1 MYERLEKR
9 LHALQQSGL
18 SRLLGESRIGLEK
31 ESLRVSS
38 EGTLA
43 QTPHPAILGSALTH
57 PNITTDYS
65 EAMLEF
71 ITEPYARIDQALHR
85 LEQIHQFVHRQ
96 LDEEILWATSMPCVL
111 HGDNSIPIARYG
123 TSNRGQMKTVYR
135 RGLGH
140 RYGRPMQVISGIH
153 FNYSLP
159 HSFWEAFQEM
169 EGVDGS
175 SQDFR
180 SAGYFSLTRNL
191 QRYGWLVPYLF
202 GASPAVCK
210 SFVDPADTQFQDF
223 NENTFYDPHATSL
236 RLGDIGYTNKREHET
251 GINVN
256 YDNLDNY
263 VETLTWAIETPCEE
277 YKKIGLEVDGQY
289 QQLNANILQIEN
301 EYYSTVRPKQPLV
314 DLEKPTL
321 ALKARGVEY
330 VELRSLDINIY
341 EPLGMNATQLH
352 FLEVFMVFCL
362 LQDSPVVHAAEHA
375 ENDHNLLAAAHRGR
389 KPGLQLQRNGAQI
402 SLADWAA
409 ELLDQMQEIG
419 RLLDGDV
426 TGPYSYALEQ
436 ARTIVDDPELA
447 PAARMLSDMRE
458 RGEGFYHFSKA
469 MSQQHHDYF
478 LSLPV
483 DADVEAVFRGQA
495 QKSMRQQ
502 QAFEAEEQEPFGQ
515 FLERY
520 FAQGHE
526 A

>member
-1 MYERLEKR
+1 LYERLEKR
-9 LHALQQSGL
+9 LNLLQQSGL
-18 SRLLGESRIGLEK
+18 YRLLNESRIGLEK

-43 QTPHPAILGSALTH
+43 VTPHPAILGSALTH

-71 ITEPYARIDQALHR
+71 ITEPYSRIEDALKR
-85 LEQIHQFVHRQ
+85 LEQIHQFVHRR
-96 LDEEILWATSMPCVL
+96 LDEEILWATSMPCVI

-123 TSNRGQMKTVYR
+123 SSNRGMMKTVYR

-159 HSFWEAFQEM
+159 HHFWDAWQKQE
-169 EGVDGS
+169 GAAGS
-175 SQDFR
+175 AQAFR
-180 SAGYFSLTRNL
+180 SEGYFGLTRNL

-210 SFVDPADTQFQDF
+210 SFVDPGAHQFQDF
-223 NENTFYDPHATSL
+223 NENTFYDPNATSL

-256 YDNLDNY
+256 YDNLENY
-263 VETLTWAIETPCEE
+263 VDTLTWAIETPCDE
-277 YKKIGLEVDGQY
+277 YQKIGIEQDGQY

-321 ALKARGVEY
+321 ALRARGVEY

-341 EPLGMNATQLH
+341 EPLGINAEQLH
-352 FLEVFMVFCL
+352 FLELLMVFCL
-362 LQDSPVVHAAEHA
+362 LQDSPVVSAEGHE
-375 ENDHNLLAAAHRGR
+375 ENDHNLLAAAHYGR
-389 KPGLQLQRNGAQI
+389 DPDLKLRRNGADI
-402 SLADWAA
+402 SLRDWA
-409 ELLDQMQEIG
+409 QEILEVMEG
-419 RLLDGDV
+419 ISQLLDGGGN
-426 TGPYSYALEQ
+426 GPYGRALKRYRETV
-436 ARTIVDDPELA
+436 ADPQSTPSA
-447 PAARMLSDMRE
+447 CMLKDMRE
-458 RGEGFYHFSKA
+458 RGEGFYHFSKF
-469 MSQQHHDYF
+469 MSQQHHEHF

-483 DADVEAVFRGQA
+483 DEEIEAAFSAEAEASIQ
-495 QKSMRQQ
+495 RQLEI
-502 QAFEAEEQEPFGQ
+502 EAEETEPFGT
-515 FLERY
+515 FLDNY
-520 FAQGHE
+520 FTQQ
-526 A
+526 